1 MSLTVTLALLLFA
14 ATTPLILY
22 RLKRNRRKRLQ
33 RDREIWSIGI
43 YKGPSPILIGPA
55 ADIKNPIFTAQQV
68 TDIKARFVADP
79 FMIKHEGEFHLFF
92 EVLNTKREK
101 GEIGCAR
108 SSNLKEWQYGG
119 IVLRERF
126 HLSYPSIFLHD
137 GEIYMLPECAD
148 SHEVRLYKAAAFPN
162 RWQYAATLIKSKKR
176 YPPLLDPSI
185 IHHEGRW
192 YLFSNARKVNDLHLF
207 SSDALCGPWTE
218 HPQSP
223 VLTASP
229 HFARPGGRV
238 VRDGDNL
245 YRYAQ
250 DGIPNY
256 GSKVWAFRITELSK
270 GSYREEQ
277 VDGGP
282 VIQAG
287 IQAGE
292 KGWNNRGMHTVDAHQ
307 QENGEWIAL
316 VDGLELKV

>member
-1 MSLTVTLALLLFA
+1 M
-14 ATTPLILY
+14 
-22 RLKRNRRKRLQ
+22 
-33 RDREIWSIGI
+33 
-43 YKGPSPILIGPA
+43 
-55 ADIKNPIFTAQQV
+55 
-68 TDIKARFVADP
+68 KARFVADP
-79 FMIKHEGEFHLFF
+79 FMIEHDGEFHLFF
-92 EVLNTKREK
+92 EVLNSKREK

-108 SSNLKEWQYGG
+108 SRNLKEWQYGG

-148 SHEVRLYKAAAFPN
+148 SHEVRLYKAATFPE
-162 RWQYAATLIKSKKR
+162 RWEYAATLIRSKKR

-185 IHHEGRW
+185 LHHEGRW

-207 SSDALCGPWTE
+207 TSDALCGPWTE

-223 VLTASP
+223 LLIASP

-238 VRDGDNL
+238 VRDGDKL

-270 GSYREEQ
+270 DSYREEQ
-277 VDGGP
+277 VAGGP
-282 VIQAG
+282 VIQP
-287 IQAGE
+287 GE
-292 KGWNNRGMHTVDAHQ
+292 EGWNNRGMHTVDAHQ
-307 QENGEWIAL
+307 QQKGEWIAL
-316 VDGLELKV
+316 VDGLELKA